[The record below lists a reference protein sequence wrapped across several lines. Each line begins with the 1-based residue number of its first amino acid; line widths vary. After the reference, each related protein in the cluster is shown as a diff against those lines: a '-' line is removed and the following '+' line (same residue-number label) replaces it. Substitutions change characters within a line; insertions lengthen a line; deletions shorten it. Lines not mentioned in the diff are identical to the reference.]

1 MRAPSSPRRM
11 ALALP
16 VLLLA
21 ATATA
26 ATVTLRSLVP
36 ARHPSVTFTGTLT
49 GGNGRGSDTGQTSY
63 YQMDIPK
70 GLRALNAE
78 ASTGSPA
85 NTLFA
90 GLVNPAGYRTRLP
103 AAGLAR
109 TGLSAGPGS
118 RGAAAALPATPLLAI
133 RGPAV
138 RRAGGQPGGPR

>member
-26 ATVTLRSLVP
+26 ATVTLR
-36 ARHPSVTFTGTLT
+36 
-49 GGNGRGSDTGQTSY
+49 Y

-133 RGPAV
+133 RGPEV